1 MWKGRLPMVRGLAVA
16 SFTQGTATSLA
27 QGEMEST
34 NHYQVNE
41 TLCVPRRKTRLRKTR
56 LRDPGN
62 SVLKDLREISE
73 RETGR

>member
-1 MWKGRLPMVRGLAVA
+1 MRKGSLPMVRGLAVA

-41 TLCVPRRKTRLRKTR
+41 TLCIRRRKTR